1 MKIGQILVEIEEI
14 GLEVDEVVSLLSV
27 FEKWFDASFKVNE
40 VERVHNEAKN
50 YDLWMESPDY
60 ATVFD
65 IATEKLF
72 SLREALKELDKERAV

>member
-1 MKIGQILVEIEEI
+1 MEIGQILVEIEEI

-40 VERVHNEAKN
+40 AERVHNEVKD

-65 IATEKLF
+65 IAAEKLF
-72 SLREALKELDKERAV
+72 ALRDALKELDKERAA

>member
-14 GLEVDEVVSLLSV
+14 GFEVDEVVSLLSV
-27 FEKWFDASFKVNE
+27 FEKWFDASFKVYDA
-40 VERVHNEAKN
+40 ERVHNEDK
-50 YDLWMESPDY
+50 DFDRWMESPDY

-72 SLREALKELDKERAV
+72 ALRDALKELDKERAA